1 MKERFSSS
9 LDGFRR
15 IRATPRSAPRNRY
28 PNTNYV
34 HPMETKYRTL
44 LQAVALVALFAA
56 AWLFQQPGSSRV
68 AESAVHAE

>member
-1 MKERFSSS
+1 
-9 LDGFRR
+9 
-15 IRATPRSAPRNRY
+15 
-28 PNTNYV
+28 
-34 HPMETKYRTL
+34 METKYRTL